1 MYFEYTKILLLLV
14 LLIPVFFLLRRSK
27 TRAQNFARVYK
38 ANAPVK
44 LYFLL
49 KNIFVFTFLTSMIAV
64 AARPYIESNQSGD
77 FLFLVDVSR
86 SMDARQTCGD
96 LTFLERSKVVM
107 RKILDEMPEA
117 RFGIVI
123 FDRFAFPITQMTSD
137 FEYLNEVIDEGIHIG
152 MTFEATKTEL
162 ANSLE
167 VIADK
172 KLRLPDIYG
181 NVKKVILLSDGYVS
195 GAYRRRFAEPLEKL
209 RSNGISVSTV
219 GVGNPSETP
228 IIAVERDICT
238 TQHIEMDGET
248 VFIQLRDDVLKFIA
262 SESQGKYYSEGD
274 TDTLITDIRSGLE
287 FIETDNPTGQYRRD
301 MSFLF
306 MVTGSIGLFGMLL
319 LGADI
324 RPGIAKKQID

>member
-14 LLIPVFFLLRRSK
+14 FLIPVFFLLRRSK
-27 TRAQNFARVYK
+27 NRAQDFARVYK

-44 LYFLL
+44 LYFMM
-49 KNIFVFTFLTSMIAV
+49 KYIFVFTFLTSIIAV
-64 AARPYIESNQSGD
+64 AARPYTESNRSGD

-96 LTFLERSKVVM
+96 LTFLGRSKVVM
-107 RKILDEMPEA
+107 RKVLEDIPEG

-123 FDRFAFPITQMTSD
+123 FDRFAFPVTQMTTD
-137 FEYLNEVIDEGIHIG
+137 FQYLNEVIDEGIHIG

-167 VIADK
+167 VVADK
-172 KLRLPDIYG
+172 KVRLPEIYG
-181 NVKKVILLSDGYVS
+181 NVEQVILLSDGYVS

-209 RSNGISVSTV
+209 RSSGISVSTV
-219 GVGNPSETP
+219 GIGNPSETP
-228 IIAVERDICT
+228 IIAVERDVCT
-238 TQHIEMDGET
+238 NQHIEMDGET

-274 TDTLITDIRSGLE
+274 TDTLIADLRSGLN
-287 FIETDNPTGQYRRD
+287 FIESDNPSGQYRRD
-301 MSFLF
+301 MSFVFL
-306 MVTGSIGLFGMLL
+306 VTGSVGLFGMLL

-324 RPGIAKKQID
+324 RPTSTKK